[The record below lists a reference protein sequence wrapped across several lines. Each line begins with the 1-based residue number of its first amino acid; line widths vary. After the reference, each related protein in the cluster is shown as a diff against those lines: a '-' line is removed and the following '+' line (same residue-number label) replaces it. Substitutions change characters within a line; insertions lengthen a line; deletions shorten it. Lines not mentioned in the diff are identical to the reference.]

1 MFGIKKIV
9 NTIFSD
15 DNNHENKKDELKNLM
30 VNALN
35 LLLGIFIILVILLAG
50 TMLGVKFEHGILDIN
65 VMISVMPTLIGGYLG
80 FLGSIIGVIGA
91 YLILKKQLSDEDKKL
106 KEKEQ
111 LEIKMMKCL
120 LEYTVSETDY
130 IVQSICDSCSNMY
143 SEYLGR
149 EVLEYK
155 FDDSNNHVSPIIGHL
170 LSKNPKKD
178 DLNILEDL
186 GEDKAFIEKVKNK
199 YNKYNPYKQ
208 TFKNIYNRFND
219 INDYR
224 LLVYDK
230 KWDSY
235 LISIKNSGKFDYEDI
250 EKIINWIGILNNNIV
265 RNNIEKL
272 GEMEE
277 EQLLR
282 DSKTIMN
289 TSSVGSSNSF
299 INSMI
304 LNPSSKQLN
313 KKRMKLEIEILN
325 HIQQFI
331 DCRDDII
338 TLVENKDKFGEEVL
352 SWEFEYSHDIMIES
366 IILTESIHNIVK

>member
-1 MFGIKKIV
+1 M
-9 NTIFSD
+9 
-15 DNNHENKKDELKNLM
+15 
-30 VNALN
+30 
-35 LLLGIFIILVILLAG
+35 
-50 TMLGVKFEHGILDIN
+50 
-65 VMISVMPTLIGGYLG
+65 
-80 FLGSIIGVIGA
+80 
-91 YLILKKQLSDEDKKL
+91 
-106 KEKEQ
+106 
-111 LEIKMMKCL
+111 
-120 LEYTVSETDY
+120 
-130 IVQSICDSCSNMY
+130 
-143 SEYLGR
+143 
-149 EVLEYK
+149 
-155 FDDSNNHVSPIIGHL
+155 
-170 LSKNPKKD
+170 
-178 DLNILEDL
+178 
-186 GEDKAFIEKVKNK
+186 
-199 YNKYNPYKQ
+199 
-208 TFKNIYNRFND
+208 
-219 INDYR
+219 
-224 LLVYDK
+224 YDK

-250 EKIINWIGILNNNIV
+250 EKIINWKGILNNNIV